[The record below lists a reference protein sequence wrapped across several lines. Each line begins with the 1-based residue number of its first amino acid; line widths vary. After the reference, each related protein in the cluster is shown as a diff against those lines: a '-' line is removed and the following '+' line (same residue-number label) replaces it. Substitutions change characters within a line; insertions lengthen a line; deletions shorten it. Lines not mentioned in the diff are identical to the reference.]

1 MQISKHLSFKE
12 CTHSATADR
21 LGIVNNN
28 PNLDAIEN
36 MKILAEKVFE
46 PIREHFKTPIFV
58 TSVWRGIP
66 LNVALSS
73 SSTSQHCAGQAM
85 DIDMSKKKPSNK
97 EVFDYIK
104 KNLDFDQLIW
114 EFGNDKEPDWIH
126 VSYSKTKN
134 RKQILNAKRNEFKK
148 TYYENFK

>member
-1 MQISKHLSFKE
+1 MQISKHLSFEE

-46 PIREHFKTPIFV
+46 PIREHFNTPISV
-58 TSVWRGIP
+58 SSVWRGIP
-66 LNVALSS
+66 LNVAVGG
-73 SSTSQHCAGQAM
+73 SSTSQHCGGQAM
-85 DIDMSKKKPSNK
+85 DIDMSGKKPSNK
-97 EVFDYIK
+97 EIFDYIK

-114 EFGNDKEPDWIH
+114 EFGNDKEPDWVH
-126 VSYSKTKN
+126 VSYSKIHN
-134 RKQILNAKRNEFKK
+134 RKQILKGKKNDNNK
-148 TYYENFK
+148 TYYEIFK